1 MEKCM
6 LKPQNIN
13 FSSFTGQAKLVKDSK
28 NNQVCLLCPKEQ
40 DSQHRNCFYLKK
52 STYQL
57 RNCFDTIACQAKKFK
72 YRDNPSVTIHALLL
86 VKILS
91 QILKVGNHLLLFPP
105 VCFPNMYN
113 VRICDFFVFSLGI
126 QKVKK
131 VFYSKRGSA
140 VG

>member
-1 MEKCM
+1 M
-6 LKPQNIN
+6 
-13 FSSFTGQAKLVKDSK
+13 
-28 NNQVCLLCPKEQ
+28 
-40 DSQHRNCFYLKK
+40 
-52 STYQL
+52 
-57 RNCFDTIACQAKKFK
+57 IACQAKKFK

-91 QILKVGNHLLLFPP
+91 QILKVGNHLLLYRS

-113 VRICDFFVFSLGI
+113 IRICDFFVFSLGI

-131 VFYSKRGSA
+131 VFYSKWGSA